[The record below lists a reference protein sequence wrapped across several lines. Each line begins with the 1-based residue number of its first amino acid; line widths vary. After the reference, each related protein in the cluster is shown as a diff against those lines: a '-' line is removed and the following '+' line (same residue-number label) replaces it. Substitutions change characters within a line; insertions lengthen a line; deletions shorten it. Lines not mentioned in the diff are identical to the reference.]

1 MFILYVFFT
10 LIRFCNAS
18 GGAAVGCVMR
28 GFSAYLMRSAN
39 HVTVRVGVS
48 QHHVVCLW

>member
-1 MFILYVFFT
+1 M
-10 LIRFCNAS
+10 R
-18 GGAAVGCVMR
+18 MR

-48 QHHVVCLW
+48 QHHVVGLW